1 MPPLFLLLVLAVR
14 VFDAYALMG
23 EALKLRS
30 VASLAATMAAALR
43 AAFWYR
49 EAC

>member
-23 EALKLRS
+23 EVLKLRNL
-30 VASLAATMAAALR
+30 ASMGAKVAAALR
-43 AAFWYR
+43 AAFWYG

>member
-30 VASLAATMAAALR
+30 VASLAATVAAALR
-43 AAFWYR
+43 AALWHR
-49 EAC
+49 ESC